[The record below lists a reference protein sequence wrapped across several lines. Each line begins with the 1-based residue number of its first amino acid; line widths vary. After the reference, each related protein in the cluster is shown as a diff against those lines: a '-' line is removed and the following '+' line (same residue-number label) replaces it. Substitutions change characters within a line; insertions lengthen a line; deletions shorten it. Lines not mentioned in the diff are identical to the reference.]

1 MIHPNLITIRF
12 HFALQ
17 AFTEPCPHPRK
28 SNMKRMRSTATKMTW
43 RVRNQSQTLL
53 CCQTCRSPKI
63 CRQRHQQLLPAFH
76 KDLWGAAVLSVA
88 QAQEARVAGIKTRP
102 GAAPMPVALWALT
115 HRSGRRIKADPEEG
129 ETSAEA
135 TAADARGMI
144 TRWAEIVRE
153 EEKKSEE
160 DKRSTRAT
168 RRREQRH
175 VDSQARGIRLREA
188 PSTSR
193 EAATAQLGNLL
204 FRCQHCSRRFGSEH
218 ALEQHQWSSQYCAQK
233 KGKGKSRQQCACASW
248 ITDEPRAWQQHYN
261 ASPGWDPNK
270 KGKQIEG
277 QQPPPLPQLLPS
289 SSSAAVG
296 TLPALSSLFLSLS
309 HLTSSENPGQ

>member
-1 MIHPNLITIRF
+1 MPAPKEEQHEADEEYSYEDDLEGEESESDTTVLPNM
-12 HFALQ
+12 AQ
-17 AFTEPCPHPRK
+17 PQ
-28 SNMKRMRSTATKMTW
+28 NMPPAPPAAPASLSQRP
-43 RVRNQSQTLL
+43 VRG
-53 CCQTCRSPKI
+53 RSPARGRSARSKSCRDKDQTRSSANASCPLGADPQI
-63 CRQRHQQLLPAFH
+63 RKKDRSRSRRRRNKRRSHSRRRKRDDHKVSRDRQRRR
-76 KDLWGAAVLSVA
+76 K
-88 QAQEARVAGIKTRP
+88 EYK
-102 GAAPMPVALWALT
+102 
-115 HRSGRRIKADPEEG
+115 HR
-129 ETSAEA
+129 
-135 TAADARGMI
+135 
-144 TRWAEIVRE
+144 
-153 EEKKSEE
+153 SEE

-175 VDSQARGIRLREA
+175 VDSQARGIRLQEA

-233 KGKGKSRQQCACASW
+233 KGKGKPRQQCACGSW
-248 ITDEPRAWQQHYN
+248 ITDESRAWQQHYN
-261 ASPGWDPNK
+261 ASPGCDPNK

-296 TLPALSSLFLSLS
+296 TLPVLSSLFLSLS
-309 HLTSSENPGQ
+309 HLTSSENRGQ